1 LAGFRYLIRAAACA
15 SLCTAVHAYA
25 GEAAPTQG
33 VLPGAAQET
42 RPAQAAVSDSAARTG
57 QVTSQ
62 PAPPP
67 ALPAPPLNP
76 AQVIGYIRQTLDWY
90 RGARDIESLPDLEQ
104 DVVVRDRLQQSAL
117 AAVRRAFVFG
127 HAAATLLGSG
137 QQAVVQSSH
146 AQPETALDQEVARIR
161 ARITALQSQVTRI
174 DARLARAPARERASL
189 VAQRAD
195 VNAALQLEREVEGT
209 VEGLQSFQTSTLTF
223 QTEGARDLLGQ
234 VEDLE
239 RSVPEAQQAAAPSG
253 GSASA
258 AGSAS
263 RVAAAATA
271 SAAGFRPESPGII
284 TLIGEWLSLESDRR
298 QLSGAVRATD
308 ALTKRLD
315 ALRAPLLD
323 QARSL
328 VRTDVAGLD
337 SSNLAEL
344 AAARRTLEGAAD
356 RFKQLATVLLPI
368 GEQRIV
374 LNDARRALND
384 WQDSLHARLASITG
398 YLLTRAI
405 LLIASIGLV
414 LVLSEV
420 ARRAVFR
427 YLHDARR
434 RSQFQTLRRVAVGIA
449 LALVLIFGL
458 ASRIGSLA
466 TYAGFLTAG
475 LAVALQNVIL
485 AIVAYFFLIG
495 RYGVRIGDRITLAGV
510 TGTVADI
517 GLVRIYLMEL
527 AGADLHPTG
536 RIVVLS
542 NAVLFQPQALFKQI
556 PGADYLWHSISLT
569 LAPTVDVQAAQ
580 HRLKTAANAVYEQ
593 YRPSIEQ
600 QHAAVQRLVDFE
612 TSMPWPEVRVRFAE
626 SGLRFE
632 VRYPV
637 EAEHGVAIDQ
647 KMLKTLRDV
656 LGEEPALPVAASGEP
671 ALDHSQP

>member
-1 LAGFRYLIRAAACA
+1 MAGFRFLICAAACA
-15 SLCTAVHAYA
+15 SWFGVLHAYA
-25 GEAAPTQG
+25 READPT
-33 VLPGAAQET
+33 
-42 RPAQAAVSDSAARTG
+42 
-57 QVTSQ
+57 
-62 PAPPP
+62 PAPSASPVREPGSAQVPAGP

-76 AQVIGYIRQTLDWY
+76 TQVIGYIRQTLDWY
-90 RGARDIESLPDLEQ
+90 RAAQGIESRPDLTE
-104 DVVVRDRLQQSAL
+104 DVVLRDRLQQSAL
-117 AAVRRAFVFG
+117 AAVQRAFVFG
-127 HAAATLLGSG
+127 HAAATLLGSEPP
-137 QQAVVQSSH
+137 ALQSS
-146 AQPETALDQEVARIR
+146 AGRPETALDQEVTRID
-161 ARITALQSQVTRI
+161 ARITALEAQLTRI
-174 DARLARAPARERASL
+174 DASLARAPAPERAAL
-189 VAQRAD
+189 VARRAD
-195 VNAALQLEREVEGT
+195 VNAALRLEREVAGT
-209 VEGLQSFQTSTLTF
+209 VENLQSFETSTLTF
-223 QTEGARDLLGQ
+223 QTEGAQDLLGQ

-239 RSVPEAQQAAAPSG
+239 RSVPEARPAEASSS

-263 RVAAAATA
+263 RAAAATDT

-284 TLIGEWLSLESDRR
+284 TLIGEWLSLQTDGR
-298 QLSGAVRATD
+298 QLSDAVRATN
-308 ALTKRLD
+308 ALTKSLD

-328 VRTDVAGLD
+328 VRADVAGLD

-344 AAARRTLEGAAD
+344 AAARRTLEGAAG
-356 RFKQLATVLLPI
+356 RFKQLATVLVPL
-368 GEQRIV
+368 GEQRFV
-374 LNDARRALND
+374 LDDARRALND
-384 WQDSLHARLASITG
+384 WHESLHARLATITR

-405 LLIASIGLV
+405 ALIASIVLV

-420 ARRAVFR
+420 SRRAVVR

-434 RSQFQTLRRVAVGIA
+434 RSQFQTLRRVAVGVA

-458 ASRIGSLA
+458 ASQIGSLA

-556 PGADYLWHSISLT
+556 PGADYLWHSITLT

-580 HRLKTAANAVYEQ
+580 QRLKTAADAVYEQ

-600 QHAAVQRLVDFE
+600 RHAAVQRLVDFE

-647 KMLKTLRDV
+647 KMLKATRDA
-656 LGEEPALPVAASGEP
+656 LTQEPTLPVAASGEP
-671 ALDHSQP
+671 ALEHSQP